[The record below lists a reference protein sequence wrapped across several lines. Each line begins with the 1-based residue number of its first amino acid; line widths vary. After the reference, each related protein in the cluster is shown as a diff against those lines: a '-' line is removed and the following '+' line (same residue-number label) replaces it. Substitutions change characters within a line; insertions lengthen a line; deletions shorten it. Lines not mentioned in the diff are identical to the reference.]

1 MLLGIA
7 LALAASAMHGIAAT
21 PFDELLGRLTPS
33 GPINDFAG
41 ILPPAD
47 RQALLDVATALEKD
61 TTAQLAVVTVRS
73 LEGGNIDDFAG
84 KLFAKWG
91 IGQKDKNNG
100 VLLLVAMDDRA
111 ARIEVGYGLEGV
123 LPDARAGRLLENTLF
138 PAFRE
143 NRHGPGLIE
152 TAKQVA
158 AIVRGDKAAIA
169 AAERALSAKPREVIV
184 MTLFLSIF
192 LAVGAFFIGTSLGS
206 RQWYLLIWGIPF
218 GGFPILFDTLAMR
231 GTTLNGAPFSS
242 SVPLFVHIP
251 IAILVIALG
260 YRVGKRNP
268 DKFKGTGGRSG
279 GRGWSSGGGWSSGRS
294 SGGFGGGRSGGGGA
308 SGRW

>member
-1 MLLGIA
+1 MSLGVAIA
-7 LALAASAMHGIAAT
+7 LGVCSVHSLAAT

-41 ILPPAD
+41 ILSPAD
-47 RQALLDVATALEKD
+47 RQALLNVATSLEKD
-61 TTAQLAVVTVRS
+61 TTAQLAVVTIRS
-73 LEGGNIDDFAG
+73 LEGSNIDDFAN

-91 IGQKDKNNG
+91 IGQADKNNG
-100 VLLLVAMDDRA
+100 VLFLVAMDDRA

-123 LPDARAGRLLENTLF
+123 LPDARAGRLIEKTLF

-143 NRHGPGLIE
+143 SRHGPGLIE
-152 TAKQVA
+152 TAKQIA

-169 AAERALSAKPREVIV
+169 AAERAPSTKASELIV

-192 LAVGAFFIGTSLGS
+192 SAVGAFFVGASLGS

-218 GGFPILFDTLAMR
+218 GGFPLLCDTLAMR
-231 GTTLNGAPFSS
+231 GTTLNSS
-242 SVPLFVHIP
+242 IPLFVHIP
-251 IAILVIALG
+251 IAILMGTLG
-260 YRVGKRNP
+260 YRVGKRHPNT
-268 DKFKGTGGRSG
+268 FKGTGRRSG
-279 GRGWSSGGGWSSGRS
+279 GRGWSSSGGGWSSGDS